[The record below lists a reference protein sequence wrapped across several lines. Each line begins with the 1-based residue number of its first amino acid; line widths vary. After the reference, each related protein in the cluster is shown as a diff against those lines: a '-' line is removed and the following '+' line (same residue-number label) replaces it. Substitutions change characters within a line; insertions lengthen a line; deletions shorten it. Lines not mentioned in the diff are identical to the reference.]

1 MKEYGYVRVSSLD
14 QNEERQM
21 VEMRQL
27 GIAEENIYKDKQSG
41 KDFNRPMYQKLLRKL
56 KKGDVLYIMSID
68 RLGRN
73 YEEIQSQWRF
83 LTREKEV
90 DVSVIDMPLLDTR
103 RGKDLMGTFL
113 ADIVAQNER
122 ENIRKRQ
129 AQGIAAAKANGMKFG
144 RPVKKAPP
152 NFLEIVEKWESG
164 IIKSYEAAEMCG
176 MCESTFYHRLR
187 EYRATLNSEKNH
199 CKKVHLNTKAIKV
212 AAGELTVRKRYDKI

>member
-21 VEMRQL
+21 VEMRKI
-27 GIAEENIYKDKQSG
+27 GIPEENIYKDKQSG

-56 KKGDVLYIMSID
+56 QKGDVLYILSID

-73 YEEIQSQWRF
+73 YEEIQSQWRY

-103 RGKDLMGTFL
+103 RGKDLI
-113 ADIVAQNER
+113 ADIVLQVLSFVAQNER

-129 AQGIAAAKANGMKFG
+129 AQGIAAAKAKGMKFG
-144 RPVKKAPP
+144 RPVIKAPP
-152 NFLEIVEKWESG
+152 DFPEIVQKWENG

-187 EYRATLNSEKNH
+187 VYRATLDNEK
-199 CKKVHLNTKAIKV
+199 
-212 AAGELTVRKRYDKI
+212 

>member
-113 ADIVAQNER
+113 ADIVLQVLSFVAENER
-122 ENIRKRQ
+122 TNIRQRQ
-129 AQGIAAAKANGMKFG
+129 AEGIAAAKARGVRFG
-144 RPVKKAPP
+144 RPPAPLP
-152 NFLEIVEKWESG
+152 ENFHHLYQQWKNGKITG
-164 IIKSYEAAEMCG
+164 TAAAKLCG
-176 MCESTFYHRLR
+176 MPLSTFR
-187 EYRATLNSEKNH
+187 YRAEIYEKA
-199 CKKVHLNTKAIKV
+199 KL
-212 AAGELTVRKRYDKI
+212 L